1 MPLQQTEDLST
12 WLPLQCPVV
21 VPAWDCTAGSAQG
34 SDGCLPCTVNLTFQK
49 GGKGTLT
56 FWLCILEL
64 SILVASSAVYFFA
77 FHY

>member
-1 MPLQQTEDLST
+1 MLLQQTEDLSMG
-12 WLPLQCPVV
+12 LPLQCPVV

-34 SDGCLPCTVNLTFQK
+34 SDGCLPWTVTLTFHK

-56 FWLCILEL
+56 VQLCILEL
-64 SILVASSAVYFFA
+64 SVLVASSAVYFFA